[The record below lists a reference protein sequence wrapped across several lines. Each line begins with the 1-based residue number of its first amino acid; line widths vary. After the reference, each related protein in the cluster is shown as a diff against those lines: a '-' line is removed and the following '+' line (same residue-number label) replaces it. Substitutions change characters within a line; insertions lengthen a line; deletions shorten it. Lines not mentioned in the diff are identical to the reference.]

1 MVLSG
6 QFAALSEKK
15 FSFYDV
21 DINGIDQL
29 VSEEKEEIQKLMEE
43 NEIVE
48 SPSLLFLNPESME
61 TKHLYCGAQDL
72 EATLIIGQIAAELE

>member
-6 QFAALSEKK
+6 QFAALSERK

-29 VSEEKEEIQKLMEE
+29 APEEKEEIQKLMEE

-61 TKHLYCGAQDL
+61 TKHLYCGTQDL
-72 EATLIIGQIAAELE
+72 EATLIVGQLAAELE